1 MMKITY
7 KIILIIFISSLNA
20 QGQFS
25 DKENDNKRLKWEQIK
40 KKIEAAVE
48 RGEIKPDKAKD
59 HYQYYRER
67 EMAAS
72 NRKKD
77 IVLENNFKRIGID
90 NLNKLKNELLD
101 QDIALSQLD
110 AVLGGML
117 RLIYAAKSDKENF
130 GMNPRIEAYFK
141 DRLDLTDAQVKYI
154 IVFANKIAIDGRMD

>member
-1 MMKITY
+1 
-7 KIILIIFISSLNA
+7 
-20 QGQFS
+20 
-25 DKENDNKRLKWEQIK
+25 
-40 KKIEAAVE
+40 
-48 RGEIKPDKAKD
+48 
-59 HYQYYRER
+59 
-67 EMAAS
+67 MAAS

-154 IVFANKIAIDGRMD
+154 IVLANKIAIDGRME